1 MRRLP
6 RTVRVTSCLVASL
19 LLGGTL
25 DAASDAA
32 ARRQRAKAT
41 VTQTIVVATTPP
53 SQRVGVNDVWFWQ
66 ENGYHPYQESAARL
80 LRASLGAWTT
90 CKLLPHPGQWV
101 VQYEHAITITL
112 VGGARCKAHATPA
125 EQSQVLSLEGHAG
138 ARVWTDAGAFTIGAP
153 YRSLPIRLRV
163 GLHLVNTTIVPGTR
177 TTTRT
182 VGLGLFDFYWPDR
195 RQPVLHHP
203 ENAAFL
209 LTIEHGIV
217 TRFRSLTPR
226 SI

>member
-1 MRRLP
+1 MRRPP
-6 RTVRVTSCLVASL
+6 RAVQVASCLVATL
-19 LLGGTL
+19 LLGGTF
-25 DAASDAA
+25 DGASNAAT
-32 ARRQRAKAT
+32 RRRVESTA
-41 VTQTIVVATTPP
+41 TQTIVVATTPP

-66 ENGYHPYQESAARL
+66 ENGYHPYQETAARL

-101 VQYEHAITITL
+101 VQYERAITITL
-112 VGGARCKAHATPA
+112 AGGARCNAHATPT
-125 EQSQVLSLEGHAG
+125 EQSQVLSLEGRKG
-138 ARVWTDAGAFTIGAP
+138 ARVWTDAGAFTIGAA
-153 YRSLPIRLRV
+153 YRSLPIRLRAR
-163 GLHLVNTTIVPGTR
+163 LHLVNTTTLPATGR
-177 TTTRT
+177 TTRT

-217 TRFRSLTPR
+217 TQFRSLTPR